1 MLARHEARGV
11 SMTDRQNTPDGQPE
25 VPTTPK
31 KSRRFA
37 GRRSATSIGA
47 LGLLI
52 LIMAAVSSFYLK
64 DLPLLGAGARYTA
77 QFSEAAGLKAGNEVR
92 VAGVKVGEV
101 TEVALDND
109 KVDVTFTANNTWIGN
124 QTQASIQIKTVLG
137 QKYLA
142 LNPRGSEL
150 ADPRV
155 KLTDTVA
162 PYDVIEA
169 FGDAADQIENVDT
182 DEVAK
187 SLRTL
192 SAAFSGT
199 NADDINSSLTGISRL
214 SNTIASRDQ
223 EVQRLLKATKDAS
236 KILADRNEEFT
247 RLIAGT
253 GVLLKELNNRQKSIS
268 ALLAS
273 TTTLSKSLSG
283 IVKDNEAQIGPA
295 LDSLKGVTDMLT
307 RQNKNLRDTITYMAP
322 FYRVYANVLGNG
334 RWFEA
339 TVTNLLP
346 PALPQQNT
354 TRLPNMTKNLNNGG
368 TGAGG

>member
-1 MLARHEARGV
+1 
-11 SMTDRQNTPDGQPE
+11 MTTQPNTPDASDQEAPA
-25 VPTTPK
+25 PQ

-37 GRRSATSIGA
+37 GRRSATGIGG

-52 LIMAAVSSFYLK
+52 LIMISVSSFYLK
-64 DLPLLGAGARYTA
+64 DLPLLGAGAQYTA
-77 QFSEAAGLKAGNEVR
+77 AFSEAAGLKPGNEVR

-101 TEVALDND
+101 TGVELNGN
-109 KVDVTFTANNTWIGN
+109 KVDVHFRANNTWIGD

-150 ADPRV
+150 ADPDV
-155 KLTDTVA
+155 TFTDTVA

-169 FGDAADQIENVDT
+169 FGDAADQIENVNT
-182 DEVAK
+182 DNVAK

-192 SAAFSGT
+192 ANAFSGT
-199 NADDINSSLTGISRL
+199 SGDIGPSLEGISRL

-223 EVQRLLKATKDAS
+223 EVQRLLRATKDSS

-247 RLIAGT
+247 RLIAGAGT
-253 GVLLKELNNRQKSIS
+253 LLEELNNRQRSIS

-273 TTTLSKSLSG
+273 TTTLSRALTG
-283 IVKDNEAQIGPA
+283 IVRDNEAQIGPA
-295 LDSLKGVTDMLT
+295 LDSLEGVTDMLT
-307 RQNKNLRDTITYMAP
+307 RQNQNLRDTITYMAP
-322 FYRVYANVLGNG
+322 FYRLYANVLGNG
-334 RWFEA
+334 RWFES

-354 TRLPNMTKNLNNGG
+354 TRPPNMQKNLNNGG
-368 TGAGG
+368 TGGR

>member
-1 MLARHEARGV
+1 
-11 SMTDRQNTPDGQPE
+11 MTDEQKSSSDAAP

-37 GRRSATSIGA
+37 GRRSPVSIGA
-47 LGLLI
+47 MGLLI

-64 DLPLLGAGARYTA
+64 DLPLVGAGARYTA
-77 QFSEAAGLKAGNEVR
+77 AFSEAAGLKAGNEVR
-92 VAGVKVGEV
+92 VAGVKVGQV
-101 TEVALDND
+101 TAVKLNGD

-142 LNPRGSEL
+142 LNPRGTEL
-150 ADPRV
+150 ADPNV
-155 KLTDTVA
+155 TFTDTVA

-169 FGDAADQIENVDT
+169 FGDAADQLHDIDT
-182 DEVAK
+182 DNLAE

-192 SAAFSGT
+192 SSAFSGT
-199 NADDINSSLTGISRL
+199 NSEDINASLSGISRL
-214 SNTIASRDQ
+214 SNTIASRDA
-223 EVQRLLKATKDAS
+223 EVQKLLAATKDTS

-247 RLIAGT
+247 KLIAGT
-253 GVLLKELNNRQKSIS
+253 GVLLKELNNRQKDIS

-273 TTTLSKSLSG
+273 TTTLSKALTG
-283 IVKDNEAQIGPA
+283 IVRDNEKQIGPA

-307 RQNKNLRDTITYMAP
+307 RQNKNVRDSITYMAP
-322 FYRVYANVLGNG
+322 FYRLYANVLGNG
-334 RWFEA
+334 RWFES

-354 TRLPNMTKNLNNGG
+354 TRLPNMKKNLNNGG
-368 TGAGG
+368 TGAG